1 MPQNRLENVQGVHPQ
16 EISSYSWHFAEH
28 IEIKYTLYFRRTR
41 TRHKTRETLL
51 VKVEV
56 WDLIT
61 RVTEIRHRLVQL
73 GMAHTN
79 RLRM

>member
-1 MPQNRLENVQGVHPQ
+1 MHKRCHPQ

-28 IEIKYTLYFRRTR
+28 IEIKYTLYFRMTR
-41 TRHKTRETLL
+41 TRHRTIETLL
-51 VKVEV
+51 VKLEV

-61 RVTEIRHRLVQL
+61 RVTEIRHHSVQF